1 MEGISITPYTRED
14 LSRFQEYI
22 RAAFH
27 DKYILADERFLEWQY
42 TSSGVLM
49 LARRGSEIVGHF
61 GWRDFPYKVYEESRT
76 VRVVMNLF
84 VEEKYWMAGVGPL
97 LVKNA
102 FDTPYP
108 ILVSGYNE
116 AARQLYPR
124 YRSNWRE
131 AGNLSRFM
139 AVLKSGHPFFK
150 SYQIPKWR
158 EERKNLSEVE
168 IRKVTH
174 LDDRSAAALTD
185 FWRRVRNRYPV
196 TIEREPEY
204 LGWRFFGHPHLAYSC
219 LVASRE
225 ETLAGF
231 LIWRIESAE
240 DFSIARIID
249 FVSEE
254 SAERA
259 LLDEFLDEAGDE
271 GAAAA
276 DFMFS
281 GPHYRKALGDSGFFD
296 IAGTDFV
303 NFPIRFSPVSY
314 SKLQINIA
322 YDIPAPLPDCYITK
336 ADSDQ
341 DRPNPH

>member
-1 MEGISITPYTRED
+1 MKGISFTPYTRDD
-14 LSRFQEYI
+14 LPRFQEYI
-22 RAAFH
+22 RTAFH
-27 DKYILADERFLEWQY
+27 AKYILADERFLEWQY
-42 TSSGVLM
+42 ASPGALM
-49 LARRGSEIVGHF
+49 LARRGSDIIGHF
-61 GWRDFPYKVYEESRT
+61 GWRDFPYKIYQESRT

-84 VEEKYWMAGVGPL
+84 AAEKYRTAGIGPL

-102 FDTPYP
+102 FDAPHP

-116 AARQLYPR
+116 AARQLYPH

-139 AVLKSGHPFFK
+139 AVFKSEHPFFK
-150 SYQIPKWR
+150 NYQIPQWQG
-158 EERKNLSEVE
+158 ERKNGSDVE
-168 IRKVTH
+168 IGKVTR
-174 LDDRSAAALTD
+174 LDDKFAAALVE

-196 TIEREPEY
+196 TIEREPGY
-204 LGWRFFGHPHLAYSC
+204 VGWRFFDHPHLAYSC
-219 LVASRE
+219 LAASRE

-231 LIWRIESAE
+231 LIWRTESAE

-254 SAERA
+254 SAERT
-259 LLDEFLDEAGDE
+259 LLEKFLDEARSE

-281 GPHYRKALGDSGFFD
+281 GLHCRKALRNSGFFD
-296 IAGTDFV
+296 VDGTDFI
-303 NFPIRFSPVSY
+303 NFPIRFNPVSY
-314 SKLQINIA
+314 SKLHINIA
-322 YDIPAPLPDCYITK
+322 CDIPAPLSDCYITK